1 MVRSNWQ
8 NLNGLWKYE
17 ITSEVASNP
26 LHYDGR
32 ILVPYPLESSLSGV
46 KKPLRPDQRLWYRRT
61 FAVPSRAAGERTLL
75 HFGAVDYEATVYVN
89 SQTIGTHSGGYQ
101 SFTYD
106 ITGSVKSAENDLV
119 VKVYDPTSKGP
130 NPHGK
135 QNQHPEWMTYT
146 ASSGIWQTV
155 WLETVP
161 ATYIEHLTL
170 TPDVDRSELRLEV
183 ELQGKREGFIIEA
196 VALSGSQVVAR
207 QTFND
212 VTALRIYNPSL
223 WSPDDPCLY
232 DLEVRLLKDGRVV
245 DTVGSYFGFRKIDV
259 RRDAEGKARIYLNGR
274 YTYNLGVADQGFWP
288 DGLYTAPTDAAL
300 KFDLQAIKAL
310 GFNTVRKH
318 IKIEPER
325 WYMYCDRIGLMVLQ
339 DMPSSNNDT
348 PEARAEFENEVK
360 ENLAELHNHPSI
372 TTWVLFNE
380 GWGAY
385 DQERLARS
393 IKLADP
399 SRLLNAHSG
408 PYDQIQLAQYLKRMK
423 PSQLPGPLGGDTTD
437 LSDDAQGLQYRARGR
452 WLWGDIADLHFY
464 PGPKMPPAPEDMA
477 RVTGEW
483 GSFGVFVEGHVWDEL
498 QPVGGGLGGWAMTPS
513 QMSEAYASSIE
524 ELKELEAQ
532 GLSGSNYFEMFDVE
546 GEQQGFLTYDR
557 EYSKVPVAEIERL
570 NARLVPQPKN
580 YASATAGF
588 VVTAADATPES
599 QRYAGLLVEYRS
611 GRRDLPFLRRLA
623 LMALRQHDQAR
634 GTEVG
639 NGLIARFRKPYS
651 KDAWALIAALTRT
664 SKDRGYE
671 LLRSKG
677 GEVNAA
683 LGPQTAEKKILE
695 VISREAIDPYFT
707 DKKRVPDW
715 QALEQSVGARYGA
728 LGTEA
733 VYGAHMMYELV
744 KEDWPKFGE
753 FYTRYFA
760 TAISRGGYPLHTLS
774 HCVLENVNDNDVL
787 NAAIHVMKYYL
798 DDDKEIPVFGRY
810 DPTALDTYANLLY
823 KVGRKKEALAWQQK
837 AVRLSEG
844 NDQEIAGHFDEMQ
857 MGKPT
862 WLVKA
867 R

>member
-8 NLNGLWKYE
+8 NLNGLWDYAVTVE
-17 ITSEVASNP
+17 TSPTPS
-26 LHYDGR
+26 HYAGQ
-32 ILVPYPLESSLSGV
+32 ILVPYPIESALSGV
-46 KKPLRPDQRLWYRRT
+46 KRPLRSYQRLWYRRT
-61 FAVPSRAAGERTLL
+61 FSVRLGTASERTLL

-89 SQTIGTHSGGYQ
+89 GRAVGTHSGGYQ

-106 ITGSVKSAENDLV
+106 ITDALKNGENDLV

-135 QNQHPEWMTYT
+135 QSQHPEWMTYT

-170 TPDVDRSELRLEV
+170 TADVDRSELHIEV
-183 ELQGKREGFIIEA
+183 ELQGKREGYTIEA
-196 VALSGSQVVAR
+196 VARRGSEVVAR

-212 VTALRIYNPSL
+212 VTELHIGNPSL
-223 WSPDDPCLY
+223 WSPDDPYLY
-232 DLEVRLLKDGRVV
+232 DLEVDLRKDGRVT
-245 DTVGSYFGFRKIDV
+245 DTVGSYFGFRKIEV
-259 RRDAEGKARIYLNGR
+259 RKDTGGNARIYLNGR

-310 GFNTVRKH
+310 GFNTVREH
-318 IKIEPER
+318 VKIESER
-325 WYMYCDRIGLMVLQ
+325 WYTYCDRLGLMVLQ

-348 PEARAEFENEVK
+348 PEARAEFESEVK
-360 ENLAELHNHPSI
+360 SNVAELHNHPSI

-385 DQERLARS
+385 DQERLARFV
-393 IKLADP
+393 KQVDP
-399 SRLLNAHSG
+399 SRLLNVHSG

-423 PSQLPGPLGGDTTD
+423 PSQLPGPLGGDTTN
-437 LSDDAQGLQYRARGR
+437 LSDEGQRLQYHAPGR

-464 PGPKMPPAPEDMA
+464 PGPKIPPAPEDMA

-498 QPVGGGLGGWAMTPS
+498 QPVGGGVGGWAMTPA
-513 QMSEAYASSIE
+513 QMLDAYANSMQK
-524 ELKELEAQ
+524 LKRLEAQ
-532 GLSGSNYFEMFDVE
+532 GLSGSNYFELFDVE

-570 NARLVPQPKN
+570 NARIVPRAKN
-580 YASATAGF
+580 YTSATAGF
-588 VVTAADATPES
+588 AVMAADASPEP
-599 QRYAGLLVEYRS
+599 QRYAGLLSEYRN
-611 GRRDLPFLRRLA
+611 GRRDLPFLKRLA
-623 LMALRQHDQAR
+623 LMAFRQNDQAQ

-639 NGLIARFRKPYS
+639 NGLIARLRKPYS

-664 SKDRGYE
+664 SKDSGYE

-677 GEVNAA
+677 GEANAV
-683 LGPQTAEKKILE
+683 LGPQAAEKKILE

-715 QALEQSVGARYGA
+715 QTLEQSVGARYGP
-728 LGTEA
+728 LGSEA
-733 VYGAHMMYELV
+733 VYGARMMYELV

-753 FYTRYFA
+753 FYARYFA
-760 TAISRGGYPLHTLS
+760 TAISRSGYPLHTLS
-774 HCVLENVNDNDVL
+774 YQVLENVNDSRAL
-787 NAAIHVMKYYL
+787 TTAIHVMNHYL
-798 DDDKEIPVFGRY
+798 DADKEIPVLRHY

-823 KVGRKKEALAWQQK
+823 KVGRKKDALAWEQK

-844 NDQEIAGHFDEMQ
+844 YDREIAGHFHEMQ

-862 WLVKA
+862 W